1 VRRAFGA
8 DRLRL
13 IIPGVLLLAGGLLST
28 ISVVLSQETLTER
41 VAVDERTFDQE
52 PHAMRLRAGA
62 WEIGLG
68 ADEPEL
74 DWLRDWVAAHGF
86 APRAADETDLDFA
99 LRTARFVQ
107 ATLQFGGGEI
117 SSLRSWSPRLI
128 IERAEAGE
136 RFFCDSYARLLASI
150 LVSHQVPARA
160 VWMDGHVTSEVWIAA
175 LHRWVLVDAM
185 YNMTARGDGEPLSVM
200 QLRDRLK
207 HGLPVEVMPINDP
220 STIDEPSR
228 VSLEGDPRS
237 VFLRGM
243 FAVIDSEVE
252 FASASQHFFLPIMSL
267 KTKDMPEGTMP
278 WVRLLRWAAPTF
290 LLIGALMVGAA
301 RRGPELA

>member
-1 VRRAFGA
+1 
-8 DRLRL
+8 
-13 IIPGVLLLAGGLLST
+13 
-28 ISVVLSQETLTER
+28 VVLSQETLTER

-52 PHAMRLRAGA
+52 PRAMRLRAGA

-86 APRAADETDLDFA
+86 APRAADESDLDFA
-99 LRTARFVQ
+99 LRSARFVQ

-117 SSLRSWSPRLI
+117 SSVRRWSPRLL
-128 IERAEAGE
+128 IERAEQGE
-136 RFFCDSYARLLASI
+136 RFFCDSYARLLASM

-185 YNMTARGDGEPLSVM
+185 YNMTARGDDGPLSVM
-200 QLRDRLK
+200 QLRERLK
-207 HGLPVEVMPINDP
+207 HHQPVAVEPISDP
-220 STIDEPSR
+220 TSIDEPSR
-228 VSLEGDPRS
+228 TSLDGDPHS

-252 FASASQHFFLPIMSL
+252 FASASQHVFLPIMSL
-267 KTKDMPEGTMP
+267 KTPDMPEGTMP
-278 WVRLLRWAAPTF
+278 WVRLMRWAAPTF
-290 LLIGALMVGAA
+290 LLIGALMVAVG